1 MSSLL
6 PLVAPKS
13 IAIIG
18 ASNDPKRIGGI
29 PLELLIRAGFERVY
43 PVNPRYP
50 EIQGLRAYADIES
63 VPEAVDLAI
72 LAISAAETLGHLERC
87 HAKGVKAA
95 IVFASGYAEE
105 GTEEGLRRQ
114 EELAALARRTGMPVA
129 GPNCMGNA
137 HFKDGV
143 FTTFGTSFQPGD
155 AAGSAA
161 LVTQSGN
168 MCATIYRIARRY
180 GVDFNHVINT
190 GNEAAVELTD
200 YLAFLAEDPNTD
212 SALCYVE
219 GVRDGAAFFQAAE
232 AFRRQG
238 KLLALYKVGASEKGA
253 AATRSHTAAL
263 AGDRHAYEA
272 AVKRAG
278 AVAAGSLAELADVA
292 YLHRFRRRRFGKGVA
307 VLSISGAAGAIMADA
322 LAGAGAAMPSLPQ
335 ALQARLAAAIP
346 GHSMVANPIDL
357 TGNIANDN
365 QFLLNVMSTVAEAD
379 EIDVIVLY
387 LPGHFLTRAMEQ
399 VSAFAASTDKAVV
412 VIDTFALSDRAA
424 VEAAGCALFDDFDRA
439 ARALGTYGAWREGLG
454 SAPSRPAPAPAALGE
469 AWPSPEFRGAALS
482 EVEAK
487 AELARFGVPVAGGKL
502 ARSEAEARAAAE
514 AIGGQL
520 VLKLVSPDVQHKS
533 EHGFVKLRI
542 EGADAV
548 AEIFRDMTNR
558 AKAMPGVRVEGVTV
572 EPMLTGGV
580 ELLVG
585 CTRDPAFGWL
595 MTVGLGGV
603 FTEVMADVSHR
614 LLPVDAGDAEAM
626 LRELKGYKLLTG
638 YRGAPPADVAAAAQ
652 AIAALSDAVLAADG
666 RVREVEINPLIVLRE
681 GRGAFA
687 ADGLVLLDAPA
698 ENPVAQ
704 AEKVPA

>member
-1 MSSLL
+1 MKSSLR
-6 PLVAPKS
+6 PLLAPES

-18 ASNDPKRIGGI
+18 ASDNPKRIGGI
-29 PLELLIRAGFERVY
+29 PLELLIRAGFKRVY

-50 EIQGLRAYADIES
+50 EIQGLKGYPDIES

-72 LAISAAETLGHLERC
+72 LAVSAQDTLAQLERC

-95 IVFASGYAEE
+95 IVYASGYSEE
-105 GTEEGLRRQ
+105 GTEEGERRQ
-114 EELAALARRTGMPVA
+114 AEFAAFARRTGMPVA

-137 HFKDGV
+137 HFQQGV

-155 AAGSAA
+155 TPGRAA

-168 MCATIYRIARRY
+168 MCATIYRVARRY

-190 GNEAAVELTD
+190 GNEAVVELTD
-200 YLAFLAEDPNTD
+200 YLRFLADDPETD
-212 SALCYVE
+212 STLCYVE
-219 GVRDGAAFFQAAE
+219 GLRDGQAFFEAAE
-232 AFRRQG
+232 AFRSQG

-253 AATRSHTAAL
+253 AATQSHTAAL

-272 AVKRAG
+272 AVKRVG

-292 YLHRFRRRRFGKGVA
+292 YLHRFRDRQFSRRAA
-307 VLSISGAAGAIMADA
+307 VLSVSGAAGAIMADA
-322 LAGAGAAMPSLPQ
+322 LASAGADMPSLPE
-335 ALQARLAAAIP
+335 ALQARLQAAIP
-346 GHSMVANPIDL
+346 GHSMVSNPIDL

-365 QFLLNVMSTVAEAD
+365 EFLLNVMSVVAEAD
-379 EIDVIVLY
+379 EIDVIILY
-387 LPGHFLTRAMEQ
+387 LPGHFLTGAMDQ
-399 VSAFAASTDKAVV
+399 VAALAQQTDKAVV
-412 VIDTFALSDRAA
+412 VIDTFALADRAA

-439 ARALGTYGAWREGLG
+439 GRAIGRYGAWREGLG
-454 SAPSRPAPAPAALGE
+454 AARPAKAARPAGKAWPAADVRGE
-469 AWPSPEFRGAALS
+469 ALS

-487 AELARFGVPVAGGKL
+487 AELAKFGVPVAGGKL

-514 AIGGQL
+514 AIGGPL

-533 EHGFVKLRI
+533 EHGFVKMRV
-542 EGADAV
+542 EGPDTV
-548 AEIFRDMTNR
+548 AEIYRDMTGR
-558 AKAMPGVRVEGVTV
+558 AGAMPGVRVEGVTV

-580 ELLVG
+580 ELLCG

-614 LLPVDAGDAEAM
+614 LLPVGAAEAEAM
-626 LRELKGYKLLTG
+626 LRELKGFRLLTG
-638 YRGAPPADVAAAAQ
+638 YRGATPADVAAAAR
-652 AIAALSDAVLAADG
+652 AIAALSDAVLAADP
-666 RVREVEINPLIVLRE
+666 RVREVEINPLIVLPE

-687 ADGLVLLDAPA
+687 ADGLVLLDA
-698 ENPVAQ
+698 AQ
-704 AEKVPA
+704 HDAAEKVTA

>member
-1 MSSLL
+1 VSSLL

-29 PLELLIRAGFERVY
+29 PLELLIRAGFTRVY

-50 EIQGLRAYADIES
+50 QIQGLKAYADIES
-63 VPEAVDLAI
+63 VPEAPDLVI
-72 LAISAAETLGHLERC
+72 LAISAAETLGQLERC
-87 HAKGVKAA
+87 HARGAKGAV
-95 IVFASGYAEE
+95 VFASGYAEE
-105 GTEEGLRRQ
+105 GTAEGVRRQ
-114 EELAALARRTGMPVA
+114 EALAAFARRTGMPIA

-137 HFKDGV
+137 HFRDGV

-155 AAGSAA
+155 TPGAAA

-200 YLAFLAEDPNTD
+200 YLAFLADDPHTD

-219 GVRDGAAFFQAAE
+219 GVRDGEAFFRAAE
-232 AFRRQG
+232 AFRQKG
-238 KLLALYKVGASEKGA
+238 KLLALFKVGASEKGA
-253 AATRSHTAAL
+253 AATQSHTAAL

-272 AVKRAG
+272 AVKRVG

-292 YLHRFRRRRFGKGVA
+292 YLHRFRDRQFGRRAA

-322 LAGAGAAMPSLPQ
+322 LAGAGGEMPSLPK
-335 ALQARLAAAIP
+335 ALQERLAAAIP

-357 TGNIANDN
+357 TGNIANDG
-365 QFLLNVMSTVAEAD
+365 QFLLNVMSTVAEAE

-387 LPGHFLTRAMEQ
+387 LPGYFLTRALDQ
-399 VSAFAASTDKAVV
+399 VAELARRTDKAVV
-412 VIDTFALSDRAA
+412 VIDTFVLADRAV

-439 ARALGTYGAWREGLG
+439 ARAIGQYGAWREGLG
-454 SAPSRPAPAPAALGE
+454 VAPVKPAGPAGKAWPAAG
-469 AWPSPEFRGAALS
+469 FRGATLS

-487 AELARFGVPVAGGKL
+487 AELAKFGVPVAS
-502 ARSEAEARAAAE
+502 ARLVHTEAEARAAAE
-514 AIGGQL
+514 AIGGEL

-533 EHGFVKLRI
+533 EHGFVRLRI
-542 EGADAV
+542 EGADAA
-548 AEIFRDMTNR
+548 AETWREMTRR
-558 AKAMPGVRVEGVTV
+558 AKAMPGVRVAGVTV

-580 ELLVG
+580 ELLLG

-603 FTEVMADVSHR
+603 FTEVIADVSHR
-614 LLPVDAGDAEAM
+614 LLPVDAAEAEAM
-626 LRELKGYKLLTG
+626 LRELKGFTLLGG

-652 AIAALSDAVLAADG
+652 AIAALSDAVLAADA
-666 RVREVEINPLIVLRE
+666 RVREVEINPLIVLPE

-687 ADGLVLLDAPA
+687 ADGLVLLDPVTQEAEKAPA
-698 ENPVAQ
+698 
-704 AEKVPA
+704 

>member
-1 MSSLL
+1 MKPSLE
-6 PLVAPKS
+6 PLLAPKS

-18 ASNDPKRIGGI
+18 ASDNPKRIGGI

-43 PVNPRYP
+43 PINPRYA
-50 EIQGLRAYADIES
+50 EIQGLKGYPDIES

-72 LAISAAETLGHLERC
+72 LAVSAQDTLAQLERC
-87 HAKGVKAA
+87 HARGVKAA
-95 IVFASGYAEE
+95 IVYASGYSEE
-105 GTEEGLRRQ
+105 GTEEGERRQ
-114 EELAALARRTGMPVA
+114 SELAAFARRTGMPVA

-137 HFKDGV
+137 HFQQGA

-155 AAGSAA
+155 TPGRAA

-168 MCATIYRIARRY
+168 MCATIYRVARRF

-190 GNEAAVELTD
+190 GNEASVELTD
-200 YLAFLAEDPNTD
+200 YLSFLADDPETD

-219 GVRDGAAFFQAAE
+219 GLRDGQAFFEAAE

-253 AATRSHTAAL
+253 AATQSHTAAL

-272 AVKRAG
+272 AVKRVG

-292 YLHRFRRRRFGKGVA
+292 YLHRFRDRQFGRRAA

-322 LAGAGAAMPSLPQ
+322 LAGAGADMPSLPE
-335 ALQARLAAAIP
+335 ALQARLHAAIP
-346 GHSMVANPIDL
+346 GHSMVSNPIDL

-365 QFLLNVMSTVAEAD
+365 EFLLNVMSIVAEAD
-379 EIDVIVLY
+379 EVDVIILY
-387 LPGHFLTRAMEQ
+387 LPGHFLTRAMDQ
-399 VSAFAASTDKAVV
+399 VAALARQTDKAVV
-412 VIDTFALSDRAA
+412 VIDTFALADRAA

-439 ARALGTYGAWREGLG
+439 ARAIGQYGAWREGLG
-454 SAPSRPAPAPAALGE
+454 ATRPGKPAQPATGK
-469 AWPSPEFRGAALS
+469 AWPASDFRGEALS
-482 EVEAK
+482 EVAAK

-502 ARSEAEARAAAE
+502 ARSEAEALAAAE
-514 AIGGQL
+514 ALGGQL

-533 EHGFVKLRI
+533 EHGFVKLRV

-548 AEIFRDMTNR
+548 AEIYRDMTSR
-558 AKAMPGVRVEGVTV
+558 AAAMPGVRVEGITV

-580 ELLVG
+580 ELLLG
-585 CTRDPAFGWL
+585 CTRDPAFGWM

-614 LLPVDAGDAEAM
+614 LLPVDAAEAEEM
-626 LRELKGYKLLTG
+626 LRELKGFRLLTG
-638 YRGAPPADVAAAAQ
+638 YRGAAPADVAAAAQ
-652 AIAALSDAVLAADG
+652 AIAALSDAVLAAG
-666 RVREVEINPLIVLRE
+666 PRVREVEINPLLVLPE

-687 ADGLVLLDAPA
+687 ADGLVLLDAA
-698 ENPVAQ
+698 VAQ
-704 AEKVPA
+704 AEKVVA

>member
-1 MSSLL
+1 MSPLA

-29 PLELLIRAGFERVY
+29 PLELLIRAGFARVY

-50 EIQGLRAYADIES
+50 EIQGLKAYPDIES
-63 VPEAVDLAI
+63 TPEAPELAI
-72 LAISAAETLGHLERC
+72 LAISAAETLAHLERC
-87 HAKGVKAA
+87 HARGVKAA
-95 IVFASGYAEE
+95 IVFASGYSEE
-105 GTEEGLRRQ
+105 GTEEGERRQ
-114 EELAALARRTGMPVA
+114 AELTAFGRRTGMPIA

-137 HFKDGV
+137 HFRDGV

-155 AAGSAA
+155 TPGSTA

-168 MCATIYRIARRY
+168 MCATIYRIARRF

-190 GNEAAVELTD
+190 GNEASVELTD
-200 YLAFLAEDPNTD
+200 YLAFLADDPNTD

-219 GVRDGAAFFQAAE
+219 GVRDGQAFFAAAE

-253 AATRSHTAAL
+253 AATQSHTAAL

-272 AVKRAG
+272 AVKQVG

-292 YLHRFRRRRFGKGVA
+292 YLHRFRQRRFGKGVA

-322 LAGAGAAMPSLPQ
+322 LANAAAEMPSLPQ
-335 ALQARLAAAIP
+335 ALQARLQAAIP
-346 GHSMVANPIDL
+346 GHSMVSNPIDL

-387 LPGHFLTRAMEQ
+387 LPGYFLTRAMEQ
-399 VSAFAASTDKAVV
+399 VAAFAASTDKAVV
-412 VIDTFALSDRAA
+412 VIDTFAQADRAA

-439 ARALGTYGAWREGLG
+439 ALAIGKYAAWREGLDAA
-454 SAPSRPAPAPAALGE
+454 APKLAAAVGKAWPAADFPGL
-469 AWPSPEFRGAALS
+469 ALS

-487 AELARFGVPVAGGKL
+487 AELARFGVPVAGGRL
-502 ARSEAEARAAAE
+502 VCSEAEARAAAE
-514 AIGGQL
+514 ATPGQL

-533 EHGFVKLRI
+533 EHGFVKLQV
-542 EGADAV
+542 EGPDAAADV
-548 AEIFRDMTNR
+548 YRDMTRR
-558 AKAMPGVRVEGVTV
+558 AGEMAGVRVEGVTV
-572 EPMLTGGV
+572 EPQLTGGV
-580 ELLVG
+580 ELLLG

-595 MTVGLGGV
+595 MTIGLGGV

-614 LLPVDAGDAEAM
+614 LLPVDVHDAAAM
-626 LRELKGYKLLTG
+626 LHELKGFRLLTG
-638 YRGAPPADVAAAAQ
+638 YRGAPPADLAAAAR
-652 AIAALSDAVLAADG
+652 AIAALSDAVLAAG
-666 RVREVEINPLIVLRE
+666 PRVREVEINPLIVLPQ

-698 ENPVAQ
+698 DAPAAQ
-704 AEKVPA
+704 AWKVPA

>member
-1 MSSLL
+1 MKSSLA
-6 PLVAPKS
+6 PLLAPTS

-18 ASNDPKRIGGI
+18 ASDNPKRIGGI

-50 EIQGLRAYADIES
+50 EIQGVRGYPDIES

-72 LAISAAETLGHLERC
+72 LAVSAQDTLAQLERC

-95 IVFASGYAEE
+95 IVYASGYSEE
-105 GTEEGLRRQ
+105 GTAEGERRQ
-114 EELAALARRTGMPVA
+114 AEIAAFARRTGMPIA

-137 HFKDGV
+137 HFQQGV

-155 AAGSAA
+155 TPGAAA

-200 YLAFLAEDPNTD
+200 YLRFLADDPHTE

-219 GVRDGAAFFQAAE
+219 GLRDGEAFFEAAE
-232 AFRRQG
+232 AFRGKG

-253 AATRSHTAAL
+253 AATQSHTAAL
-263 AGDRHAYEA
+263 AGDRNAYAA
-272 AVKRAG
+272 AVKRVG

-292 YLHRFRRRRFGKGVA
+292 YLHRFRDRQFGRRAA

-322 LAGAGAAMPSLPQ
+322 LASAGADMPSLPE
-335 ALQARLAAAIP
+335 ALQARLHATIP
-346 GHSMVANPIDL
+346 GHSMVSNPIDL

-365 QFLLNVMSTVAEAD
+365 EFLLNVMSIVAEAD
-379 EIDVIVLY
+379 EIDVIILY
-387 LPGHFLTRAMEQ
+387 LPGHFLTRAMDQ
-399 VSAFAASTDKAVV
+399 VAALAQQTDKAVV
-412 VIDTFALSDRAA
+412 VIDTFALADRAA

-439 ARALGTYGAWREGLG
+439 ARAIGQYGAWREGLG
-454 SAPSRPAPAPAALGE
+454 VARPAKPARAAGRSWPAADFRGE
-469 AWPSPEFRGAALS
+469 ALT

-487 AELARFGVPVAGGKL
+487 AELARFGVPTAGGKL
-502 ARSEAEARAAAE
+502 ARSEAEARAAAA

-533 EHGFVKLRI
+533 EHGFVKLRV
-542 EGADAV
+542 EGPDAV
-548 AEIFRDMTNR
+548 AEIYRDMTGR
-558 AKAMPGVRVEGVTV
+558 AAAMPGVRLEGVTV

-580 ELLVG
+580 ELLCG
-585 CTRDPAFGWL
+585 CTRDPAFGWM

-614 LLPVDAGDAEAM
+614 LLPVDAAEAEAM
-626 LRELKGYKLLTG
+626 LRELKGFRLLTG
-638 YRGAPPADVAAAAQ
+638 YRGAAPADVVAAAQ
-652 AIAALSDAVLAADG
+652 AIAALSDAVLNADA
-666 RVREVEINPLIVLRE
+666 RVREVEINPLIVLPE

-687 ADGLVLLDAPA
+687 ADGLVLLDAA
-698 ENPVAQ
+698 VDE
-704 AEKVPA
+704 AEKVLA